1 MKDVLMQVMSV
12 KDVLVEVMSERR
24 VDAGHEC
31 ERCAHRGDEQGLF

>member
-1 MKDVLMQVMSV
+1 MSV

-31 ERCAHRGDEQGLF
+31 ERRVGRGDE